1 MCKRLNVS
9 EIPSY
14 SSFVQRT
21 AQAIALEGNEEL
33 SQVLELYSKKQFTYD
48 DFVAALDGA
57 RTCEELSRA
66 MRRLRRDVLLS
77 LALEDISGTIDYEQV
92 VSTMTS
98 LAEATIKKSVRA
110 ASFEQAQRYGI
121 PESENCVPQDLIVLA
136 MGKLGGREL
145 NVSSDIDLVFV
156 YDEGG
161 TTRGTHAA
169 AISNH
174 EFFERV
180 ARRVIALLNRPEES
194 GFVFRV
200 DTRLRP
206 FGESGPI
213 VVSSAMLEDYL
224 YREGRDWERFAWLK
238 ARIVSAPVF
247 MNQEE
252 FAGATQTLRALVDPF
267 VYRKYVDFGVL
278 GALSRVHEMIR
289 TQTRRRE
296 LKQQNGIHVKLGRGG
311 IREIEFIVQTF
322 QVMRGGR
329 NPELRGP
336 CTLEKLKALAKA
348 GCLSSDVAKKLSA
361 GYVFLRNLEHALQYV
376 DDKQT
381 HFLSNEK
388 ETEKKIAAMLG
399 IDADALESRLQE
411 TRDFVSSTFDSI
423 FKTTS
428 STEEKEGWPIGW
440 RLGDDAAKVA
450 LTEKLS
456 QLGFAKAQ
464 ELSTRICG
472 LLTARTIAN
481 QTEKRDELA
490 TLIVY
495 LAENAKGWAAKAR
508 EETLSDELLERFLN
522 LLEVIA
528 GRATY
533 LALLNRYRAV
543 TEKVARLL
551 LSSRWASDFLCEHPI
566 LLDELVDARN
576 AKELDLSSE
585 FARRWQSQT
594 KEKLLNFADDVEA
607 MINVLR
613 DATHAATFQLLMA
626 DLEGHFTVETLAD
639 RLSELADAVLR
650 LVLEFAWKV
659 TPSHHRE
666 APRFAIIGYGK
677 LGGKE
682 LSYESD
688 LDLVFLYDDDAP
700 EASEV
705 YARLARRIISWLT
718 VQTSSGKL
726 YCVDTRLRPEGE
738 DGLLVSSFEHFKHY
752 EENKEK
758 GAWIWEHQALTR
770 ARFCA
775 GDSTLG
781 ERFEKERN
789 FVLSQKRD
797 AISVRDAVVSMREKI
812 LKTHRNSSEL
822 FDLKRD
828 RGGMVDVEFVVQTL
842 VLTKAHE
849 YPALLKNLG
858 NSALLALAAEF
869 GLIGRELANEAIDA
883 YRRYRD
889 IQRRVRLEF
898 GSNAPVRVPM
908 GSLEKERKAVLTLWK
923 EVLGTDEPLN

>member
-1 MCKRLNVS
+1 MCKRLTVN

-21 AQAIALEGNEEL
+21 AQAIALEGGEEI
-33 SQVLELYSKKQFTYD
+33 SQVLERYSKKQFTYD
-48 DFVAALDGA
+48 DFAAALSGA
-57 RTCEELSRA
+57 TTSEELSHA
-66 MRRLRRDVLLS
+66 MRHLRRDVLLS
-77 LALEDISGTIDYEQV
+77 LALEDITGAIDYEKV
-92 VSTMTS
+92 VATMS
-98 LAEATIKKSVRA
+98 ALAEATIKKSVRM
-110 ASFEQAQRYGI
+110 ASLEEAKRYGT
-121 PESENCVPQDLIVLA
+121 PESEEGIAQDLIVLA

-156 YDEGG
+156 YDERGRTQGAG
-161 TTRGTHAA
+161 TS
-169 AISNH
+169 AIGNH

-180 ARRVIALLNRPEES
+180 ARRVIALLNRLEAD

-238 ARIVSAPVF
+238 ARIVSEPVF
-247 MNQEE
+247 MGKDE
-252 FAGATQTLRALVDPF
+252 FTKASETLRALVEPF

-278 GALSRVHEMIR
+278 GSLSRVHEMIR
-289 TQTRRRE
+289 TETRRRE
-296 LKQQNGIHVKLGRGG
+296 LKQQQGIHVKLGRGG

-329 NPELRGP
+329 NPALRGSQ
-336 CTLEKLKALAKA
+336 TLEKLKAVGDA
-348 GCLSSDVAKKLSA
+348 GCLSAEVVEKLSA

-388 ETEKKIAAMLG
+388 ETQKKIAAMLG
-399 IDADALESRLQE
+399 TDAEALQKRLEE

-428 STEEKEGWPIGW
+428 ASEEKEGWPIGW
-440 RLGDDAAKVA
+440 RLGDDAAKAA

-456 QLGFAKAQ
+456 NLGFIKSE
-464 ELSTRICG
+464 ELSARICG
-472 LLTARTIAN
+472 LLTARAIAN
-481 QTEKRDELA
+481 QIEKRDQLA
-490 TLIVY
+490 ALIVY
-495 LAENAKGWAAKAR
+495 LAENAKGWAAKVGN
-508 EETLSDELLERFLN
+508 ETLCDSLLERFLN

-528 GRATY
+528 GRTTY

-585 FARRWQSQT
+585 FAKRWEDET
-594 KEKLLNFADDVEA
+594 REKLLSFADDVEA
-607 MINVLR
+607 ILNVLR

-626 DLEGHFTVETLAD
+626 DLEGRFSVEALAD

-650 LVLEFAWKV
+650 LVLEFTWKI
-659 TPSHHRE
+659 TPSRHRE
-666 APRFAIIGYGK
+666 APSFAVIGYGK

-688 LDLVFLYDDDAP
+688 LDLVFLYEDDAA

-726 YCVDTRLRPEGE
+726 YSVDTRLRPEGE
-738 DGLLVSSFEHFKHY
+738 DGLLVSSFEHFKQY

-770 ARFCA
+770 ARFCV
-775 GDSTLG
+775 GDAQLG
-781 ERFEKERN
+781 ARFEAERN

-797 AISVRDAVVSMREKI
+797 KAAVQEAVIRMRERI

-842 VLTKAHE
+842 VLTQAHE
-849 YPALLKNLG
+849 HPELLKNLG
-858 NSALLALAAEF
+858 NSALLALASEL
-869 GLIGRELANEAIDA
+869 GLIDRELANEAIDA
-883 YRRYRD
+883 YRTYRN

-898 GSNAPVRVPM
+898 GSDAPVRVPVA
-908 GSLEKERKAVLTLWK
+908 SLEKERKAVLTLWR
-923 EVLGTDEPLN
+923 EVLGTEEPLA

>member
-1 MCKRLNVS
+1 MCKRLTVS
-9 EIPSY
+9 EIPSF

-21 AQAIALEGNEEL
+21 AQAIALEGEEEF
-33 SQVLELYSKKQFTYD
+33 SCVLERYSKKQFTYD
-48 DFVAALDGA
+48 DFAASLSEVT
-57 RTCEELSRA
+57 TCEALSCQ

-77 LALEDISGTIDYEQV
+77 LALEDISGAIDYETV
-92 VSTMTS
+92 VSTMS
-98 LAEATIKKSVRA
+98 ALAEATIEKSVRL
-110 ASFEQAQRYGI
+110 ASLEEAKRYGI
-121 PESENCVPQDLIVLA
+121 PQSEEGVPQDLIVLA

-161 TTRGTHAA
+161 VTKGPTS
-169 AISNH
+169 ISNH

-180 ARRVIALLNRPEES
+180 ARRVIALLNRVEAE

-206 FGESGPI
+206 FGDSGPI

-238 ARIVSAPVF
+238 ARIVSEPVF
-247 MNQEE
+247 MSQEE
-252 FAGATQTLRALVDPF
+252 FKRASETLRALVEPF

-278 GALSRVHEMIR
+278 GSLSRVHEMIR
-289 TQTRRRE
+289 TETRRRE
-296 LKQQNGIHVKLGRGG
+296 LKQQQGIHVKLGRGG

-329 NPELRGP
+329 NRALRGSE
-336 CTLEKLKALAKA
+336 TLKKLKAVGEA
-348 GCLSSDVAKKLSA
+348 GCLSAETVEKLSES
-361 GYVFLRNLEHALQYV
+361 YVFLRNLEHALQYV

-388 ETEKKIAAMLG
+388 RVQEKIAAMLG
-399 IDADALESRLQE
+399 TDADTLLSRLEE

-428 STEEKEGWPIGW
+428 SSEEKEGWPIGW
-440 RLGDDAAKVA
+440 RLGDEAAKA
-450 LTEKLS
+450 AITEKLTE
-456 QLGFAKAQ
+456 LGFTKAE
-464 ELSTRICG
+464 ELSSRICG
-472 LLTARTIAN
+472 LLTARAIAN
-481 QTEKRDELA
+481 QTEKRDQLA
-490 TLIVY
+490 ALFTY
-495 LAENAKGWAAKAR
+495 LAENARGWAAK
-508 EETLSDELLERFLN
+508 EGSDTLTESLLERFLN
-522 LLEVIA
+522 LMEVIA
-528 GRATY
+528 GRTTY
-533 LALLNRYRAV
+533 LALLNRYPTV

-576 AKELDLSSE
+576 AKEVDLSPT
-585 FARRWQSQT
+585 FSQHWEAET
-594 KEKLLNFADDVEA
+594 KEKLLSFAGDVEA
-607 MINVLR
+607 MLNVLR

-626 DLEGHFTVETLAD
+626 DLEGRFTVEALAD

-650 LVLEFAWKV
+650 LVLEFTWQI

-705 YARLARRIISWLT
+705 YARLARRVISWLT
-718 VQTSSGKL
+718 MQTSSGKL
-726 YCVDTRLRPEGE
+726 YSVDTRLRPEGE
-738 DGLLVSSFEHFKHY
+738 DGLLVSSFEHFKQY

-775 GDSTLG
+775 GDAQLG
-781 ERFEKERN
+781 ARFEAERN
-789 FVLSQKRD
+789 FVLSEERD
-797 AISVRDAVVSMREKI
+797 VAAVREAVVSMRERI

-842 VLTKAHE
+842 VLTKATK
-849 YPALLKNLG
+849 YPSLLKNLG
-858 NSALLALAAEF
+858 NSALLALASEL
-869 GLIGRELANEAIDA
+869 GLIDKALANEAIHA
-883 YRRYRD
+883 YRTYRN

-898 GSNAPVRVPM
+898 GSDAPVRVPLD
-908 GSLEKERKAVLTLWK
+908 SLAKEREAVLSLWK
-923 EVLGTDEPLN
+923 EVLGTDQPLA

>member
-1 MCKRLNVS
+1 MCKRLTVS
-9 EIPSY
+9 EIPLF

-21 AQAIALEGNEEL
+21 AQAIALEGEEEF
-33 SQVLELYSKKQFTYD
+33 SCVLERYSKKQFTYD
-48 DFVAALDGA
+48 DFAAALSEVT
-57 RTCEELSRA
+57 TCEALSRQ

-77 LALEDISGTIDYEQV
+77 LALEDISGAIDYDTV
-92 VSTMTS
+92 VSTMS
-98 LAEATIKKSVRA
+98 ALAEATIEKSVRL
-110 ASFEQAQRYGI
+110 ASLEEAKRYGI
-121 PESENCVPQDLIVLA
+121 PQSEEGVPQDLIVLA

-161 TTRGTHAA
+161 ETAGAA
-169 AISNH
+169 SIGNH

-180 ARRVIALLNRPEES
+180 ARRVIALLNRVEAE

-238 ARIVSAPVF
+238 ARIVSEPVF
-247 MNQEE
+247 MSQEE
-252 FAGATQTLRALVDPF
+252 FRSASETLRALVEPF

-278 GALSRVHEMIR
+278 GSLSRVHEMIR
-289 TQTRRRE
+289 TETRRRE
-296 LKQQNGIHVKLGRGG
+296 LKQQQGIHVKLGRGG

-329 NPELRGP
+329 NPALRGSK
-336 CTLEKLKALAKA
+336 TLEKLKAVGEA
-348 GCLSSDVAKKLSA
+348 GCLSAETVERLSES
-361 GYVFLRNLEHALQYV
+361 YVFLRNLEHALQYV

-388 ETEKKIAAMLG
+388 GEQEKIAAMLG
-399 IDADALESRLQE
+399 IDVDTLLHRLEE

-428 STEEKEGWPIGW
+428 SSEEKEGWPIGW
-440 RLGDDAAKVA
+440 RLGDATAKAAI
-450 LTEKLS
+450 TEKLAE
-456 QLGFAKAQ
+456 LGFTKVE
-464 ELSTRICG
+464 ELSSRICG
-472 LLTARTIAN
+472 LLTARAIAN
-481 QTEKRDELA
+481 QTEKRDQLA
-490 TLIVY
+490 ALFTY
-495 LAENAKGWAAKAR
+495 LAENARGWAAK
-508 EETLSDELLERFLN
+508 EGSDTLTDSLLERFLN
-522 LLEVIA
+522 LMEVIA
-528 GRATY
+528 GRTTY
-533 LALLNRYRAV
+533 LALLNRYPTV

-566 LLDELVDARN
+566 LLDELVDARH
-576 AKELDLSSE
+576 AKEVDLSPT
-585 FARRWQSQT
+585 FSQHWEADT
-594 KEKLLNFADDVEA
+594 KEKLLSFAGDVEA
-607 MINVLR
+607 MLNVLR

-626 DLEGHFTVETLAD
+626 DLEGRFTVEALAD

-650 LVLEFAWKV
+650 LVLEFTWKI

-666 APRFAIIGYGK
+666 APLFAIIGFGK

-700 EASEV
+700 ESSEV
-705 YARLARRIISWLT
+705 YARLARRVISWLT
-718 VQTSSGKL
+718 MQTSSGKL
-726 YCVDTRLRPEGE
+726 YSVDTRLRPEGE
-738 DGLLVSSFEHFKHY
+738 DGLLVSSFEHFKQY
-752 EENKEK
+752 EENKDK

-775 GDSTLG
+775 GDAQLG
-781 ERFEKERN
+781 ARFEAERN
-789 FVLSQKRD
+789 LVLSEERD
-797 AISVRDAVVSMREKI
+797 VVAVREAVVSMRERI

-842 VLTKAHE
+842 VLTKASK
-849 YPALLKNLG
+849 YPSLLKNLG
-858 NSALLALAAEF
+858 NSALLTLASEI
-869 GLIGRELANEAIDA
+869 GLIDKALANEAIHA
-883 YRRYRD
+883 YRTYRN

-898 GSNAPVRVPM
+898 GSDAPVRVPLD
-908 GSLEKERKAVLTLWK
+908 SLAKEREAVLSLWK
-923 EVLGTDEPLN
+923 EVLGTDQPLA

>member
-1 MCKRLNVS
+1 MCKRLTVS
-9 EIPSY
+9 EIPSF

-21 AQAIALEGNEEL
+21 AQAIALEGEEEF
-33 SQVLELYSKKQFTYD
+33 SCVLERYSKKQFTYD
-48 DFVAALDGA
+48 DFAASLSEVT
-57 RTCEELSRA
+57 TCEALSCQ

-77 LALEDISGTIDYEQV
+77 LALEDISGAIDYETV
-92 VSTMTS
+92 VSTMS
-98 LAEATIKKSVRA
+98 ALAEATIEKSVRL
-110 ASFEQAQRYGI
+110 ASLEEAKRYGI
-121 PESENCVPQDLIVLA
+121 PQSEEGVPQDLIVLA

-161 TTRGTHAA
+161 VTKGPTS
-169 AISNH
+169 ISNH

-180 ARRVIALLNRPEES
+180 ARRVIALLNRVEAE

-206 FGESGPI
+206 FGDSGPI

-238 ARIVSAPVF
+238 ARIVSEPVF
-247 MNQEE
+247 MSQEE
-252 FAGATQTLRALVDPF
+252 FRSASDTLRALVEPF

-278 GALSRVHEMIR
+278 GSLSRVHEMIR
-289 TQTRRRE
+289 TETRRRE
-296 LKQQNGIHVKLGRGG
+296 LKQQQGTHVKLGRGG

-329 NPELRGP
+329 NRALRGSE
-336 CTLEKLKALAKA
+336 TLKKLKAVGEA
-348 GCLSSDVAKKLSA
+348 GCLSAETVEKLSES
-361 GYVFLRNLEHALQYV
+361 YVFLRNLEHALQYV

-388 ETEKKIAAMLG
+388 GVQEKIAAMLG
-399 IDADALESRLQE
+399 TDADTLLSRLEE

-428 STEEKEGWPIGW
+428 SSEEKEGWPIGW
-440 RLGDDAAKVA
+440 RLGDEAAKA
-450 LTEKLS
+450 AITEKLTE
-456 QLGFAKAQ
+456 LGFTKAE
-464 ELSTRICG
+464 ELSSRICG
-472 LLTARTIAN
+472 LLTARAIAN
-481 QTEKRDELA
+481 QTEKRDQLA
-490 TLIVY
+490 ALFTY
-495 LAENAKGWAAKAR
+495 LAENARGWAAK
-508 EETLSDELLERFLN
+508 EGSDTLTESLLERFLN
-522 LLEVIA
+522 LMEVIA
-528 GRATY
+528 GRTTY
-533 LALLNRYRAV
+533 LALLNRYPTV

-576 AKELDLSSE
+576 AKEVDLSST
-585 FARRWQSQT
+585 FSQHWEAET
-594 KEKLLNFADDVEA
+594 KEKLLSFAGDVEA
-607 MINVLR
+607 MLNVLR

-626 DLEGHFTVETLAD
+626 DLEGRFTVEALAD

-650 LVLEFAWKV
+650 LVLEFTWQI

-705 YARLARRIISWLT
+705 YARLARRVISWLT
-718 VQTSSGKL
+718 MQTSSGKL
-726 YCVDTRLRPEGE
+726 YSVDTRLRPEGE
-738 DGLLVSSFEHFKHY
+738 DGLLVSSFEHFKQY
-752 EENKEK
+752 EENKDK

-775 GDSTLG
+775 GDAQLG
-781 ERFEKERN
+781 ARFEAERN
-789 FVLSQKRD
+789 FVLSEERD
-797 AISVRDAVVSMREKI
+797 VAAVREAVVSMRERI

-842 VLTKAHE
+842 VLTKATK
-849 YPALLKNLG
+849 YPSLLKNLG
-858 NSALLALAAEF
+858 NSALLALASEL
-869 GLIGRELANEAIDA
+869 GLIDKALANEAIHA
-883 YRRYRD
+883 YRTYRN

-898 GSNAPVRVPM
+898 GSDAPVRVPLD
-908 GSLEKERKAVLTLWK
+908 SLAKERESVLLLWK
-923 EVLGTDEPLN
+923 EVLGTDQPLA